1 MKVYVKRSDLLHF
14 HRSFYDSST
23 ELNTIYLTLTPRD
36 LFLLAKIFCS
46 FFTKEI
52 CVRVRNDN
60 QGDFKTSRDLGP
72 INKDILH
79 GLINSLDEQAVLSK
93 DGNISIQLTNSLC
106 ALKAF
111 EVLLLSKSIQ
121 NYSFECDQQIILGK
135 LRSIERKCGYTN
147 HKQELLEKNLSY
159 LHPGDLVNVADD
171 SGASLV
177 KVIGEVAPFIY
188 IVNVEQTKFKHR
200 ALFPHG
206 KKYAAV
212 LLSSLLPTYTGM
224 DTVCLFEY
232 YDGITKPLFT
242 KVVTKNTFV
251 LADSLDY
258 HLIINHCLFRK

>member
-1 MKVYVKRSDLLHF
+1 
-14 HRSFYDSST
+14 
-23 ELNTIYLTLTPRD
+23 
-36 LFLLAKIFCS
+36 
-46 FFTKEI
+46 
-52 CVRVRNDN
+52 
-60 QGDFKTSRDLGP
+60 
-72 INKDILH
+72 
-79 GLINSLDEQAVLSK
+79 
-93 DGNISIQLTNSLC
+93 
-106 ALKAF
+106 
-111 EVLLLSKSIQ
+111 
-121 NYSFECDQQIILGK
+121 
-135 LRSIERKCGYTN
+135 
-147 HKQELLEKNLSY
+147 
-159 LHPGDLVNVADD
+159 
-171 SGASLV
+171 V

>member
-1 MKVYVKRSDLLHF
+1 
-14 HRSFYDSST
+14 
-23 ELNTIYLTLTPRD
+23 
-36 LFLLAKIFCS
+36 
-46 FFTKEI
+46 
-52 CVRVRNDN
+52 
-60 QGDFKTSRDLGP
+60 
-72 INKDILH
+72 
-79 GLINSLDEQAVLSK
+79 
-93 DGNISIQLTNSLC
+93 
-106 ALKAF
+106 
-111 EVLLLSKSIQ
+111 
-121 NYSFECDQQIILGK
+121 
-135 LRSIERKCGYTN
+135 
-147 HKQELLEKNLSY
+147 
-159 LHPGDLVNVADD
+159 VADD

-200 ALFPHG
+200 GLFPHG

-212 LLSSLLPTYTGM
+212 LLSSLLPTYTGL